1 MTTRPPTDYDKD
13 DAVRLIAREVMNRPV
28 ELSPYD
34 PAWPVTFE
42 RLAAGIRGAIGPAAV
57 AIHHAGSTSVPGL
70 TAKPVIDIVMAVP
83 DSSDEAAYVP
93 GLEAI
98 GYALHVRETDWFEH
112 RLLKF
117 VDPTVNMHVFTVGCS
132 EIDRM
137 LAFRDWL
144 RTHDDDRALYQA
156 EKLRLGAQ
164 TWTFM
169 QDYADAKT
177 AVVEAIIAR
186 ATGGSPA

>member
-1 MTTRPPTDYDKD
+1 VTTRPPTDYDKD

-42 RLAAGIRGAIGPAAV
+42 RLAAGIKAAIGPAAV

-83 DSSDEAAYVP
+83 DSTDEAAYVP

-98 GYALHVRETDWFEH
+98 GYALHVREADWFEH

-117 VDPTVNMHVFTVGCS
+117 VEPAVNMHVFTVGCS

-156 EKLRLGAQ
+156 EKLRLGGQ
-164 TWTFM
+164 TWTYM

-186 ATGGSPA
+186 AKGGSPA